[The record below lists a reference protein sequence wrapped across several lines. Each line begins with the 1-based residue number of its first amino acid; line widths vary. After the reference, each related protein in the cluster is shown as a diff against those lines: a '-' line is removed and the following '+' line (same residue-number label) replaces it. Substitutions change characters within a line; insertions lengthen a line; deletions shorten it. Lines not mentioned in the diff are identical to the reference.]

1 MGSCSGLG
9 VSVRVFCSGF
19 SVTIFFGLAGN
30 FSFVTGGF
38 FSIFLGFSSCFTIF
52 RPYFLSTLTGSF
64 FSCSFVGGVTV
75 VLTTLAFFTEVVDFF
90 VVFFIALLFTF
101 VDFFAEVSLLI
112 VALVFLDVTF
122 VLVFLVVNFLVV
134 FGVTFSDSG

>member
-9 VSVRVFCSGF
+9 VSMRVFCSGF

-38 FSIFLGFSSCFTIF
+38 FSISLGFSSCFTIF

-90 VVFFIALLFTF
+90 VVFFYCLAFYFCRFFCRGFFINCCFGF
-101 VDFFAEVSLLI
+101 FGCDFCTC
-112 VALVFLDVTF
+112 FL
-122 VLVFLVVNFLVV
+122 
-134 FGVTFSDSG
+134 GC